1 MESSLLRRRFGLLLI
16 IFVLSGFAGLIY
28 QSIWSHYLGLF
39 LGHAAYAQALV
50 LALFM
55 GGMAIGAALVAQ
67 FGTRWRNLVR
77 GYAVVELIIGL
88 FGLVFHWVFV
98 GMLGLSYDAVMPALG
113 APWLVNTW
121 KWLLAGALI
130 LPQTILLGMTF
141 PLMSGGLIRRYPN
154 QDGNALGGLYFT
166 NSIGAAVG
174 VLVAAFVLMPAF
186 GLPGAMITAGI
197 INIVVAGL
205 AWWLGSGGETPRPAT
220 VTGDAKRSRGS
231 RRLLYLVLGA
241 TFLSSAAS
249 FAYEIIFVRMLSLA
263 VGSTLHAFELM
274 LGSFIAGI
282 ALGAL
287 WIRKRA
293 DRSEMPLKLVGVLQ
307 ILMGLT
313 ALLALALYA
322 NAFTWVGFMM
332 DSLSRTDGGYSLFNL
347 GTAAIAILIMM
358 PTAFF
363 AGTTLPLF
371 TVALLRDGQGEPSIG
386 RVYAF
391 NTVGAIVG
399 VFAAIHFLIPVL
411 GIKLAMIVAAMVDMA
426 IGVVL
431 LRRVVAKRRD
441 FAGVGAGVAVMMA
454 GTWLV
459 VNLVPFDSLRLSSG
473 VYRTGQVQ
481 LDEQTD
487 MLFYRDGKTA
497 SISVVYLP
505 NGTIVIATNGKPDA
519 SLQNIPSQPPT
530 SDEPTMII
538 AGALPLAYLSEA
550 RTAAVIGF
558 GSGMTTHTLL
568 AEPGLERVDTIEIE
582 REMVEGA
589 EWFGERVARAYED
602 ERSQIIIDD
611 AKSYFAGQQHR
622 YDVIVSEPSNPWISG
637 VGALFSKEFYRFV
650 PNFLADDG
658 VFVQWLQLYEIDER
672 LVGSVLNA
680 MLPAF
685 ADVHGYLAN
694 SGDLLLVASNQ
705 PLEDRVDYQRLF
717 EGGMAGELTHVGIAE
732 PGQLAFRRV
741 ADKELLWAFARL
753 YTYPANSDYFPILSL
768 EAPRTRF
775 RQMTPDQL
783 RRLPYLDLPLIEWLT
798 GRRAPESPLILP
810 SHDHYPADESA
821 NDARRIRRALV
832 ESDREAIE
840 ELGPR
845 LREWVLG
852 LQAAG
857 KMCDMDGADH
867 LVGEWITKRFLELT
881 ERTLPYLDAGGLQ
894 GLLIDPVWLDCEVW
908 PEGVERVLELVSAN
922 ASRDSVGMERLGRE
936 WLEEI
941 EDLPPAVREF
951 DAFAFAS
958 LQLGLIGQGRN
969 DEAGA
974 VEREYGSLVRARGD
988 YGFARSLIRAWFAG
1002 EKEE

>member
-1 MESSLLRRRFGLLLI
+1 MESALLRRRFGLLLT
-16 IFVLSGFAGLIY
+16 IFVLSGFAGLVY

-55 GGMAIGAALVAQ
+55 GGMALGAALVAR
-67 FGTRWRNLVR
+67 FGVGWRNLVR
-77 GYAVVELIIGL
+77 GYAIVELIIGVL
-88 FGLVFHWVFV
+88 GLGFHWVFV
-98 GMLGLSYDAVMPALG
+98 GMLGLSYDTIMPALG
-113 APWLVNTW
+113 MPWLVNAW

-141 PLMSGGLIRRYPN
+141 PLMSGGIIRRYPQ

-174 VLVAAFVLMPAF
+174 VLVAAFLLMPNF
-186 GLPGAMITAGI
+186 GLPGAMVTAGV
-197 INIVVAGL
+197 INLAVAAL
-205 AWWLGSGGETPRPAT
+205 AWWLGSGEEIPRPAT
-220 VTGDAKRSRGS
+220 TTGDAGRSSDS

-241 TFLSSAAS
+241 TFFSSAAS

-287 WIRKRA
+287 WVRKRA
-293 DRSEMPLKLVGVLQ
+293 DRSDMPLKLVGVLQ

-322 NAFTWVGFMM
+322 NAFTWVGFLM
-332 DSLSRTDGGYSLFNL
+332 DSLARTDGGYSLFNL

-371 TVALLRDGQGEPSIG
+371 TVALLRDGQGEASIG

-391 NTVGAIVG
+391 NTIGAIVG
-399 VFAAIHFLIPVL
+399 VFAAIHFLIPVF
-411 GIKLAMIVAAMVDMA
+411 GIKLAMIVAAIVDMA
-426 IGVVL
+426 IGVFL
-431 LRRVVAKRRD
+431 LRRVVARRRD
-441 FAGVGAGVAVMMA
+441 FVNVGAGVAVMMA

-459 VNLVPFDSLRLSSG
+459 VNLVPFDALRLSSG

-481 LDEQTD
+481 LDAQTD

-497 SISVVYLP
+497 SISVVYHP

-538 AGALPLAYLSEA
+538 AGALPLAYLGEA

-568 AEPGLERVDTIEIE
+568 ADTGLERVDTIEIE

-589 EWFGERVARAYED
+589 EWFGERVVRAYED
-602 ERSQIIIDD
+602 ERSHIIIDD
-611 AKSYFAGQQHR
+611 AKSYFAGKQQR
-622 YDVIVSEPSNPWISG
+622 YDIIVSEPSNPWISG
-637 VGALFSKEFYRFV
+637 VGALFSEEFYQFV
-650 PNFLADDG
+650 PRFLSADG
-658 VFVQWLQLYEIDER
+658 IFVQWLQLYEIDER

-685 ADVHGYLAN
+685 ADVNGYLSN
-694 SGDLLLVASNQ
+694 SGDLLLVASQ
-705 PLEDRVDYQRLF
+705 KPLQERLDYGRLF
-717 EGGMAGELTHVGIAE
+717 EGELAGELAHVGIAE
-732 PGQLAFRRV
+732 PEQLAFRRV
-741 ADKELLWAFARL
+741 ADRDLLWALARL
-753 YTYPANSDYFPILSL
+753 YEYPANSDYYPILSL

-775 RQMTPDQL
+775 RRMTPVQL
-783 RRLPYLDLPLIEWLT
+783 RSLPHLDVPLIEWL
-798 GRRAPESPLILP
+798 GVRVAPDASQVLP
-810 SHDHYPADESA
+810 EYGHYPADESA
-821 NDARRIRRALV
+821 NDARLIRRVLL
-832 ESDREAIE
+832 ESDSEALD
-840 ELGPR
+840 ELGSG
-845 LREWVLG
+845 LRQWL
-852 LQAAG
+852 LDLRAAG
-857 KMCDMDGADH
+857 RVCEADGDDAAA
-867 LVGEWITKRFLELT
+867 GEWLT
-881 ERTLPYLDAGGLQ
+881 TQLLQMARLTLPYLNTEGLQ
-894 GLLIDPVWLDCEVW
+894 GLLIDPVWLDCETL
-908 PEGVERVLELVSAN
+908 PMGVDRVLDILIAN
-922 ASRDSVGMERLGRE
+922 ARRDAEIMERLGRR

-941 EDLPPAVREF
+941 DSLPPSVREF
-951 DAFAFAS
+951 DAYAFAS
-958 LQLGLIGQGRN
+958 LQLGLIGQGRLE
-969 DEAGA
+969 EAGA
-974 VEREYGSLVRARGD
+974 VEREYGSLVRASGD
-988 YGFARSLIRAWFAG
+988 YGFARSLIQAWLDRDG
-1002 EKEE
+1002 E

>member
-391 NTVGAIVG
+391 NTIGAIVG
-399 VFAAIHFLIPVL
+399 VFAAIHFLIPVF
-411 GIKLAMIVAAMVDMA
+411 GIKLAMIVAAIVDMA
-426 IGVVL
+426 IGVFL
-431 LRRVVAKRRD
+431 LRRVVARRRD
-441 FAGVGAGVAVMMA
+441 FVNVGAGVAVMMA

-685 ADVHGYLAN
+685 ADVHGYLSN
-694 SGDLLLVASNQ
+694 SGDLLLVASQ
-705 PLEDRVDYQRLF
+705 EPLEQRVDYERLF
-717 EGGMAGELTHVGIAE
+717 EGAMADELAHVGISE
-732 PGQLAFRRV
+732 PDQLGFRRV
-741 ADKELLWAFARL
+741 ADRELLWALASL
-753 YTYPANSDYFPILSL
+753 YRSPANSDYFPILSL

-775 RQMTPDQL
+775 RGMTPSQL
-783 RRLPYLDLPLIEWLT
+783 RSLPYLDLPLIEWMMD
-798 GRRAPESPLILP
+798 RAVPDSSLPLP
-810 SHDHYPADESA
+810 QYGHYPADDLA
-821 NDARRIRRALV
+821 NDARTIRRVLV
-832 ESDREAIE
+832 DADRDAID
-840 ELGPR
+840 ELGSQSR
-845 LREWVLG
+845 QWVLE
-852 LQAAG
+852 LSAAG
-857 KMCDMDGADH
+857 HICAMDGGDH
-867 LVGEWITKRFLELT
+867 LAGQWLTVRLLQLAEL
-881 ERTLPYLDAGGLQ
+881 TLPYLDAEALRGV
-894 GLLIDPVWLDCEVW
+894 LIDPLWLNCETL
-908 PEGVERVLELVSAN
+908 PDGVERVLDILSAN
-922 ASRDSVGMERLGRE
+922 ARRDAVAMERLGRG
-936 WLEEI
+936 WLEDREN
-941 EDLPPAVREF
+941 LPPSVREF
-951 DAFAFAS
+951 DAYAFAS
-958 LQLGLIGQGRN
+958 LQLGLIGQGRKE
-969 DEAGA
+969 EAGA
-974 VEREYGSLVRARGD
+974 VESEYGSLVRARGD
-988 YGFARSLIRAWFAG
+988 YGFARSVIRAWL
-1002 EKEE
+1002 ER

>member
-1 MESSLLRRRFGLLLI
+1 MNPTLLRRRFGLLLV

-55 GGMAIGAALVAQ
+55 GGMAIGAALVAH

-77 GYAVVELIIGL
+77 GYAIVELVIGV

-98 GMLGLSYDAVMPALG
+98 GMLGLSYDTIMPALG

-174 VLVAAFVLMPAF
+174 VLVAAFLLMPAF
-186 GLPGAMITAGI
+186 GLPGAMITAAI

-220 VTGDAKRSRGS
+220 STGDAKRSRGS

-293 DRSEMPLKLVGVLQ
+293 DRTEMPLKLVGVLQ

-313 ALLALALYA
+313 ALMALALYA
-322 NAFTWVGFMM
+322 NAFSWVGFMM
-332 DSLSRTDGGYSLFNL
+332 DSLSTTDGGYTLFNL

-371 TVALLRDGQGEPSIG
+371 TVALLRDGQGEASIG

-391 NTVGAIVG
+391 NTIGAIVG
-399 VFAAIHFLIPVL
+399 VFAAIHFLIPVF
-411 GIKLAMIVAAMVDMA
+411 GVKLAMICAAIVDMA
-426 IGVVL
+426 IGVVI
-431 LRRVVAKRRD
+431 LRRIVARRRD
-441 FAGVGAGVAVMMA
+441 FAGVGVGVAAMVA
-454 GTWLV
+454 ATWLV
-459 VNLVPFDSLRLSSG
+459 VHLVPFDALRLSSG
-473 VYRTGQVQ
+473 VYRTGNVQ
-481 LDEQTD
+481 LHEETE

-497 SISVVYLP
+497 SISVVNHP
-505 NGTIVIATNGKPDA
+505 SGITVISTNGKPDA
-519 SLQNIPSQPPT
+519 SVQGLEELPPT
-530 SDEPTMII
+530 NDEPTMIV
-538 AGALPLAYLSEA
+538 AGALPLAYLPNA

-558 GSGMTTHTLL
+558 GSGMTTHTML
-568 AEPGLERVDTIEIE
+568 ADPNLERVDTIEIE

-589 EWFGERVARAYED
+589 RWFYKRVARAYED
-602 ERSQIIIDD
+602 ERSRIIIDD
-611 AKSYFAGQQHR
+611 AKSYFAGQQQR
-622 YDVIVSEPSNPWISG
+622 YDIIVSEPSNPWISG
-637 VGALFSKEFYRFV
+637 VGALFSKEFYQFV
-650 PNFLADDG
+650 PHFLADDG
-658 VFVQWLQLYEIDER
+658 IFLQWLQLYEIDDR

-680 MLPAF
+680 ILPAF
-685 ADVHGYLAN
+685 ADVNGYLSN
-694 SGDLLLVASNQ
+694 NGDLLLVASRQ
-705 PLEDRVDYQRLF
+705 PLEGRLDYQRLF
-717 EGGMAGELTHVGIAE
+717 AGEMADELAHVGITAPE
-732 PGQLAFRRV
+732 QLEFRRV
-741 ADKELLWAFARL
+741 ADHELLSALARL
-753 YTYPANSDYFPILSL
+753 VQYPANSDYHPILSL

-775 RQMTPDQL
+775 RRMTPLQL
-783 RRLPYLDLPLIEWLT
+783 RRLPINDLPLLEWL
-798 GRRAPESPLILP
+798 GVREPLTMDVDLP
-810 SHDHYPADESA
+810 PYDHFPADSVA
-821 NDARRIRRALV
+821 NDARRIKRALLDGDDQ
-832 ESDREAIE
+832 SLG
-840 ELGPR
+840 ELDEG
-845 LREWVLG
+845 LQDWVLG
-852 LQAAG
+852 LRGIGKVCERAG
-857 KMCDMDGADH
+857 DEIVTAR
-867 LVGEWITKRFLELT
+867 WLT
-881 ERTLPYLDAGGLQ
+881 TRLLQMAEFTLPYLDAEGLQ
-894 GLLIDPVWLDCEVW
+894 GLLIEPVWLDCE
-908 PEGVERVLELVSAN
+908 PLPAGVDRVLSILEAN
-922 ASRDSVGMERLGRE
+922 ARRDAVAMERLGRQWME
-936 WLEEI
+936 DI
-941 EDLPPAVREF
+941 DDLPPSVRDF
-951 DAFAFAS
+951 DAYALAS
-958 LQLGLIGQGRN
+958 LQLGLVGQRRRE
-969 DEAGA
+969 EARA
-974 VEREYGSLVRARGD
+974 SERQYGSLVRAQGD
-988 YGFARSLIRAWFAG
+988 YGFARSLLLAWL
-1002 EKEE
+1002 EEDDD